1 MYIMRKDYWKAGC
14 MLIADNPKTTFWS
27 VVGSGGLYFIYYQF
41 FKKKKKVETESD
53 ITKTIQEGEIAI
65 RKKRVDTECD
75 ILKKVSDTACEVFK
89 QATSV
94 APDMK
99 ELKED
104 LKATAEELRAVKEE
118 LKATKE
124 GFTQVN
130 PPMTEE
136 NPAPRT
142 SGNEFKGRSSAD
154 LFKHSYTSTGKWI
167 VDKYMKVGQI
177 NFIVASSSKGKSI
190 VLTDIARAVD
200 KGVRPAFLPD
210 NCCASV
216 KLKVKYYRLE
226 NFSDE
231 LPGKYG
237 EGKVLKESGIEWFLP
252 EDLSEKSLDAFIE
265 HFKAVVGTLTED
277 TAIFVDP
284 ATKLSGYKHES
295 FIKGVEEAMEAAQRR
310 NITLSVVAS
319 IHHDE
324 ISDWTALTAEAIK
337 GGDKGIQQAGSVTAL
352 RNERTGYEYRL
363 LQCLKVAKGSET
375 PFNGQVL
382 VCKIVSEEIDDNNKN
397 TYLQYVGIKP
407 EGEARPMK
415 PKVQATDTSTSAA
428 PSVGTFN
435 IATAPAS
442 ASDPSVAATPKAA
455 PNQKVTPEK
464 EEKMKGMAAKGMKPS
479 KIAKKVNVSEKTV
492 RRYIKEW
499 KKQAA

>member
-1 MYIMRKDYWKAGC
+1 MKKDYWKAGC
-14 MLIADNPKTTFWS
+14 MLIANNPKTTFFS
-27 VVGSGGLYFIYYQF
+27 VLGSGALLLLRYRFY
-41 FKKKKKVETESD
+41 KKKKKVDTAAD
-53 ITKTIQEGEIAI
+53 LVKTIQEDEIAR
-65 RKKRVDTECD
+65 RKKERETESE
-75 ILKKVSDTACEVFK
+75 ILKTAAKTAIKMME

-99 ELKED
+99 EIKED
-104 LKATAEELRAVKEE
+104 LKATAEKLRAVKEE

-136 NPAPRT
+136 NPTQCA
-142 SGNEFKGRSSAD
+142 SGFEFKGRSSAD
-154 LFKHSYTSTGKWI
+154 LFKQSYTSTGKWI
-167 VDKYMKVGQI
+167 VDMYMKVGLI
-177 NFIVASSSKGKSI
+177 NFLVASSGKGKSI
-190 VLTDIARAVD
+190 ALTDIARAVD

-210 NCCASV
+210 TCCVSV
-216 KLKVKYYRLE
+216 KQIVKYYRLE
-226 NFSDE
+226 DFTDE
-231 LPGKYG
+231 LTGKYG

-252 EDLSEKSLDAFIE
+252 EDLSEKSLDAFID
-265 HFKAVVGTLTED
+265 HLKGMVGTLTED
-277 TAIFVDP
+277 ATIFVDP
-284 ATKLSGYKHES
+284 ATKLSGYKHEA
-295 FIKGVEEAMEAAQRR
+295 FINGLEEAMEAAKRR
-310 NITLSVVAS
+310 GITLSFVAS

-324 ISDWTALTAEAIK
+324 ISDWKALTNDTIK

-352 RNERTGYEYRL
+352 RNERTGNEYRL
-363 LQCLKVAKGSET
+363 FQCLKEPKGSGT
-375 PFNGQVL
+375 PLNGQVL
-382 VCKIVSEEIDDNNKN
+382 VCKIVSENIDENNKN
-397 TYLQYVGIKP
+397 TYLQYVDVKQ
-407 EGEARPMK
+407 EVEARPMK

-442 ASDPSVAATPKAA
+442 ASGPSVAATPKAA
-455 PNQKVTPEK
+455 PNQKVTPEM
-464 EEKMKGMAAKGMKPS
+464 EEKMKGMVAKGMKPG

>member
-1 MYIMRKDYWKAGC
+1 MKKIWRKDC

-27 VVGSGGLYFIYYQF
+27 VVGTGLVLGIKHYF
-41 FKKKKKVETESD
+41 FKKEKKVETESD

-65 RKKRVDTECD
+65 RKKYVNAECD
-75 ILKKVSDTACEVFK
+75 ILKKVNDTACEVFK

-130 PPMTEE
+130 PPMAEE

-154 LFKHSYTSTGKWI
+154 LFKRSYATTGGWI
-167 VDKYMKVGQI
+167 IYGYMKVGLL
-177 NFIVASSSKGKSI
+177 NFLVASAGMGKSI
-190 VLTDIARAVD
+190 IMNDIALAVD
-200 KGVRPAFLPD
+200 KGVRPVFLPD

-216 KLKVKYYRLE
+216 KLKVVYYRLE
-226 NFSDE
+226 DFADE
-231 LPGKYG
+231 LTGKYG
-237 EGKVLKESGIEWFLP
+237 EGKVLIESGIEWFLP
-252 EDLSEKSLDAFIE
+252 EDLPEKTLGAFID
-265 HFKAVVGTLTED
+265 HLKGVVSTLTED
-277 TAIFVDP
+277 TVIFVDP
-284 ATKLSGYKHES
+284 ATKLSGYKHEA
-295 FIKGVEEAMEAAQRR
+295 FIKGVEETMEAAKRR
-310 NITLSVVAS
+310 GITLSAVAS

-324 ISDWTALTAEAIK
+324 IPDWKCLTSDIIK
-337 GGDKGIQQAGSVTAL
+337 GGDIGIQQAGSVTAL
-352 RNERTGYEYRL
+352 RRERTGNEYRYL
-363 LQCLKVAKGSET
+363 HSLKVAKGSGT
-375 PFNGQVL
+375 PYNGQVL

-407 EGEARPMK
+407 EAEARPMK
-415 PKVQATDTSTSAA
+415 PKVQATGTSTSTA
-428 PSVGTFN
+428 PSVGTYP
-435 IATAPAS
+435 ITAS
-442 ASDPSVAATPKAA
+442 APSVIATPKAA
-455 PNQKVTPEK
+455 PNQKVTPEM
-464 EEKMKGMAAKGMKPS
+464 EEKMKGMVAKGMKPK
-479 KIAKKVNVSEKTV
+479 KISQKVNVSEKTV

>member
-1 MYIMRKDYWKAGC
+1 
-14 MLIADNPKTTFWS
+14 
-27 VVGSGGLYFIYYQF
+27 
-41 FKKKKKVETESD
+41 
-53 ITKTIQEGEIAI
+53 
-65 RKKRVDTECD
+65 
-75 ILKKVSDTACEVFK
+75 
-89 QATSV
+89 
-94 APDMK
+94 
-99 ELKED
+99 
-104 LKATAEELRAVKEE
+104 
-118 LKATKE
+118 
-124 GFTQVN
+124 
-130 PPMTEE
+130 
-136 NPAPRT
+136 
-142 SGNEFKGRSSAD
+142 
-154 LFKHSYTSTGKWI
+154 
-167 VDKYMKVGQI
+167 MKVGLI
-177 NFIVASSSKGKSI
+177 NFLVASSGKGKSI
-190 VLTDIARAVD
+190 ALTDIARAVD

-216 KLKVKYYRLE
+216 KQIVKYYRLE
-226 NFSDE
+226 DFADE
-231 LPGKYG
+231 LTGKYG

-337 GGDKGIQQAGSVTAL
+337 GGDTGIQQAGSVTAL

-455 PNQKVTPEK
+455 PNQKVTPEMEKRMK
-464 EEKMKGMAAKGMKPS
+464 EMVEKGMKAS
-479 KIAKKVNVSEKTV
+479 KIAKKTKLSEKTV
-492 RRYIKEW
+492 RRYMKEW
-499 KKQAA
+499 DNQAA

>member
-1 MYIMRKDYWKAGC
+1 MRKDYWKAGC
-14 MLIADNPKTTFWS
+14 MLVANNPKTTFWS
-27 VVGSGGLYFIYYQF
+27 VASSGGLYFIYYLF

-104 LKATAEELRAVKEE
+104 LKATAEELRAVNEE

-130 PPMTEE
+130 PPMAEE
-136 NPAPRT
+136 NPAPGT

-154 LFKHSYTSTGKWI
+154 LFKRSYATTGKWI
-167 VDKYMKVGQI
+167 VDKYMKAGLLNLV
-177 NFIVASSSKGKSI
+177 VASSGKGKSI
-190 VLTDIARAVD
+190 VLTDIALAVD

-210 NCCASV
+210 TCCASV
-216 KLKVKYYRLE
+216 KLKVIYYRLE
-226 NFSDE
+226 NFADE

-252 EDLSEKSLDAFIE
+252 EDLSEKSLDAFID
-265 HFKAVVGTLTED
+265 HLKGVVGTLTED

-284 ATKLSGYKHES
+284 ATKLSGYKHEN
-295 FIKGVEEAMEAAQRR
+295 FIMGVEKAMEAAQKR
-310 NITLSVVAS
+310 NITLSFVAS

-324 ISDWTALTAEAIK
+324 ISDWTALTADAIK
-337 GGDKGIQQAGSVTAL
+337 GGDIGIQQAGSVTAL

-363 LQCLKVAKGSET
+363 LQCLKEPKGSGT

-407 EGEARPMK
+407 EAEARPMK
-415 PKVQATDTSTSAA
+415 PKVQATDTSTSTA
-428 PSVGTFN
+428 PSVGTYP
-435 IATAPAS
+435 ITAS
-442 ASDPSVAATPKAA
+442 APSVAATPKAA
-455 PNQKVTPEK
+455 PNQKVTPEM
-464 EEKMKGMAAKGMKPS
+464 EEEMKGMVSKGIS
-479 KIAKKVNVSEKTV
+479 YAEIAEKMHIKSKTV
-492 RRYIKEW
+492 SRYVEKWKE
-499 KKQAA
+499 QAA

>member
-1 MYIMRKDYWKAGC
+1 MRKDYWKAGC
-14 MLIADNPKTTFWS
+14 MLVANNPKTTFFS
-27 VVGSGGLYFIYYQF
+27 VLGSGALLLLRYRFY
-41 FKKKKKVETESD
+41 KKRKKVDTAAD
-53 ITKTIQEGEIAI
+53 LVKTIQEDEIA
-65 RKKRVDTECD
+65 RRTKERETESE
-75 ILKKVSDTACEVFK
+75 ILKTAAKTAIKMME

-99 ELKED
+99 EIKEN

-130 PPMTEE
+130 PPMAEE

-154 LFKHSYTSTGKWI
+154 LFKRSYATTGKWI
-167 VDKYMKVGQI
+167 VDKYMKAGLLNLV
-177 NFIVASSSKGKSI
+177 VAGASKGKSI

-210 NCCASV
+210 TCCASV
-216 KLKVKYYRLE
+216 KLKVIYYRLE
-226 NFSDE
+226 NFADE

-252 EDLSEKSLDAFIE
+252 EHLQEKSLDAFID
-265 HFKAVVGTLTED
+265 HLKGVVGTLTED

-284 ATKLSGYKHES
+284 ATKLSGYKHEN
-295 FIKGVEEAMEAAQRR
+295 FIMGVEKAMEAAQKR

-363 LQCLKVAKGSET
+363 LQCLKEPKGSGT

-382 VCKIVSEEIDDNNKN
+382 VCKIVSENIDENNIN
-397 TYLQYVGIKP
+397 TYLQYVDVKP
-407 EGEARPMK
+407 EVEARPMK
-415 PKVQATDTSTSAA
+415 PKVQSANTGTSAA
-428 PSVGTFN
+428 VTTVTPSVGTFP
-435 IATAPAS
+435 IT

-455 PNQKVTPEK
+455 PNQKVTPEMEKRMK
-464 EEKMKGMAAKGMKPS
+464 EMVEKGMKAS
-479 KIAKKVNVSEKTV
+479 KIAKKTKLSEKTV
-492 RRYIKEW
+492 RRYMREW
-499 KKQAA
+499 DNQAA

>member
-1 MYIMRKDYWKAGC
+1 MKKIWRKGC

-27 VVGSGGLYFIYYQF
+27 VVGTGLVLGIKHYF
-41 FKKKKKVETESD
+41 FKKEKKVDTESD

-136 NPAPRT
+136 NPTQCA
-142 SGNEFKGRSSAD
+142 SGFEFKGRSSAD
-154 LFKHSYTSTGKWI
+154 LFKQSYTSTGKWI
-167 VDKYMKVGQI
+167 VDMYMKVGLI
-177 NFIVASSSKGKSI
+177 NFLVASSGKGKSI
-190 VLTDIARAVD
+190 ALTDIARAVD

-210 NCCASV
+210 TCCVSV
-216 KLKVKYYRLE
+216 KQIVKYYRLE
-226 NFSDE
+226 DFTDE
-231 LPGKYG
+231 LTGKYG

-252 EDLSEKSLDAFIE
+252 EDLSEKSLDAFID
-265 HFKAVVGTLTED
+265 HLKGMVGTLTED
-277 TAIFVDP
+277 ATIFVDP
-284 ATKLSGYKHES
+284 ATKLSGYKHEA
-295 FIKGVEEAMEAAQRR
+295 FINGLEEAMEAAKRR
-310 NITLSVVAS
+310 GITLSFVAS

-324 ISDWTALTAEAIK
+324 ISDWKALTNDTIK

-352 RNERTGYEYRL
+352 RNERTGNEYRL
-363 LQCLKVAKGSET
+363 FQCLKEPKGSGT
-375 PFNGQVL
+375 PLNGQVL
-382 VCKIVSEEIDDNNKN
+382 VCKIVSENIDENNKN
-397 TYLQYVGIKP
+397 TYLQYVDVKQ
-407 EGEARPMK
+407 EVEARPMK

-442 ASDPSVAATPKAA
+442 ASGPSVAATPKAA
-455 PNQKVTPEK
+455 PNQKVTPEM
-464 EEKMKGMAAKGMKPS
+464 EEKMKGMVAKGMKPK
-479 KIAKKVNVSEKTV
+479 KISQKVNVSEKTV

-499 KKQAA
+499 KKQVA

>member
-1 MYIMRKDYWKAGC
+1 MRKDYWKAGC
-14 MLIADNPKTTFWS
+14 MLVANNPKTTFWS
-27 VVGSGGLYFIYYQF
+27 VAGSGALYLIYYHF

-136 NPAPRT
+136 NPTQCA

-154 LFKHSYTSTGKWI
+154 LFKQSYTSTGKWI
-167 VDKYMKVGQI
+167 VDKYMKVGLI
-177 NFIVASSSKGKSI
+177 NFFVASAGMGKSI
-190 VLTDIARAVD
+190 IMDDIALAVD
-200 KGVRPAFLPD
+200 KGIRPAFLPD
-210 NCCASV
+210 TCCASE
-216 KLKVKYYRLE
+216 KLDVFFYRLE
-226 NFSDE
+226 DFPDE
-231 LPGKYG
+231 MAGKYG
-237 EGKVLKESGIEWFLP
+237 DGKVLQESGIAWFLP
-252 EDLSEKSLDAFIE
+252 EDLSDKSLDAFIE
-265 HFKAVVGTLTED
+265 HLKGLAATLKNNTAV
-277 TAIFVDP
+277 FVDP
-284 ATKLSGYKHES
+284 ATKLEGYKHS
-295 FIKGVEEAMEAAQRR
+295 AFIKGIEEAMGIA
-310 NITLSVVAS
+310 NGKGVTLTIIAS

-324 ISDWTALTAEAIK
+324 IPDWKCLTSDIIK
-337 GGDKGIQQAGSVTAL
+337 GGDIGIQQAGSVTAL
-352 RNERTGYEYRL
+352 RRERTGNEYRYL
-363 LQCLKVAKGSET
+363 HSLKVAKGSET

-382 VCKIVSEEIDDNNKN
+382 VCKIVSENIDKNNKN

-455 PNQKVTPEK
+455 PNQKVTPEM
-464 EEKMKGMAAKGMKPS
+464 EEKMKGMVAKGMKVS
-479 KIAKKVNVSEKTV
+479 KIAKKMNVTPRTV
-492 RRYIKEW
+492 SRYIKEW

>member
-1 MYIMRKDYWKAGC
+1 MRKDYWKAGC
-14 MLIADNPKTTFWS
+14 MLVANNPKTTFWS
-27 VVGSGGLYFIYYQF
+27 VAGSGGLYFIYYLF

-104 LKATAEELRAVKEE
+104 LKATAEELRAVNEE

-130 PPMTEE
+130 PPMAEE
-136 NPAPRT
+136 NPAPGT

-154 LFKHSYTSTGKWI
+154 LFKQSYATTGKWI
-167 VDKYMKVGQI
+167 VDKYMKAGLLNLV
-177 NFIVASSSKGKSI
+177 VASSGKGKSI
-190 VLTDIARAVD
+190 VLTDIALAVD

-210 NCCASV
+210 TCCASV
-216 KLKVKYYRLE
+216 KLKVIYYRLE
-226 NFSDE
+226 NFADE

-252 EDLSEKSLDAFIE
+252 EDLSEKSLDAFID
-265 HFKAVVGTLTED
+265 HLKGVVGTLTED

-284 ATKLSGYKHES
+284 ATKLSGYKHEN
-295 FIKGVEEAMEAAQRR
+295 FIMGVEKAMEAAQKR
-310 NITLSVVAS
+310 NITLSFVAS

-324 ISDWTALTAEAIK
+324 ISDWTALTADAIK
-337 GGDKGIQQAGSVTAL
+337 GGDIGIQQAGSVTAL

-363 LQCLKVAKGSET
+363 LQCLKEPKGSGT

-407 EGEARPMK
+407 EAEARPMK
-415 PKVQATDTSTSAA
+415 PKVQATDTSTSTA
-428 PSVGTFN
+428 PSVGTYP
-435 IATAPAS
+435 ITAS
-442 ASDPSVAATPKAA
+442 APSVAATPKAA
-455 PNQKVTPEK
+455 PNQKVTPEM
-464 EEKMKGMAAKGMKPS
+464 EEEMKGMVSKGMKVS
-479 KIAKKVNVSEKTV
+479 KIAKKMNVTPRTV
-492 RRYIKEW
+492 SRYIKDW

>member
-1 MYIMRKDYWKAGC
+1 MRKDYWKAGC
-14 MLIADNPKTTFWS
+14 MLVANNPKTTICS
-27 VVGSGGLYFIYYQF
+27 VVGSGVLSWIFYKFY
-41 FKKKKKVETESD
+41 KKRKKVDTAAD
-53 ITKTIQEGEIAI
+53 LVKTIQEDEIA
-65 RKKRVDTECD
+65 RRNKDQDTESEV
-75 ILKKVSDTACEVFK
+75 LKTAAKTAIKMME
-89 QATSV
+89 QATSA

-99 ELKED
+99 EIKES
-104 LKATAEELRAVKEE
+104 LKATNEELRVVKEE

-130 PPMTEE
+130 PPMAEE

-154 LFKHSYTSTGKWI
+154 LFKRTCVSIGKWI
-167 VDKYMKVGQI
+167 VHFYMKVGQI
-177 NFIVASSSKGKSI
+177 NFIVASSGKGKSI
-190 VLTDIARAVD
+190 VLTDIALAVD

-210 NCCASV
+210 TCCASV
-216 KLKVKYYRLE
+216 KLKVIYYRLE
-226 NFSDE
+226 DFADE
-231 LPGKYG
+231 LTGKYG

-252 EDLSEKSLDAFIE
+252 EHLQEMSLDAFID
-265 HFKAVVGTLTED
+265 HLKGVVGTLTED
-277 TAIFVDP
+277 TVIFVDP

-295 FIKGVEEAMEAAQRR
+295 FIMGVEKAMEAAQRR

-363 LQCLKVAKGSET
+363 LQCLKAPKGSET

-382 VCKIVSEEIDDNNKN
+382 TCKIVSEEIGDNNKN

-407 EGEARPMK
+407 EVEARPMK
-415 PKVQATDTSTSAA
+415 PKVQATDTSTSVA

-455 PNQKVTPEK
+455 PNQKVTPEM
-464 EEKMKGMAAKGMKPS
+464 EEKMKGMVAKGMKAK
-479 KIAKKVNVSEKTV
+479 KISQKVNVSEKTV

>member
-1 MYIMRKDYWKAGC
+1 MKKIWRKGF

-27 VVGSGGLYFIYYQF
+27 VVGTGLVLGIKHYF
-41 FKKKKKVETESD
+41 FKKEKKVETECD
-53 ITKTIQEGEIAI
+53 INKTTRENENEIL
-65 RKKRVDTECD
+65 KKHVDTECD

-99 ELKED
+99 EIKES
-104 LKATAEELRAVKEE
+104 LKATNEELRAVKEE

-136 NPAPRT
+136 NPTQCA

-154 LFKHSYTSTGKWI
+154 LFKQSYTSTGKWI
-167 VDKYMKVGQI
+167 VDCYMKVGLL
-177 NFIVASSSKGKSI
+177 NFLVASSGKGKSI
-190 VLTDIARAVD
+190 ALTDIARAVD

-210 NCCASV
+210 TCCASV
-216 KLKVKYYRLE
+216 KQIVKYYRLE
-226 NFSDE
+226 DFTDE
-231 LPGKYG
+231 LTGKYG

-252 EDLSEKSLDAFIE
+252 EDLSEKSLDAFID
-265 HFKAVVGTLTED
+265 HLKGVVGTLTED
-277 TAIFVDP
+277 ATIFVDP
-284 ATKLSGYKHES
+284 ATKLSGYKHEA
-295 FIKGVEEAMEAAQRR
+295 FIKGVEEAMEAAKRR
-310 NITLSVVAS
+310 GITMSVVAS

-324 ISDWTALTAEAIK
+324 ISDWTPLTAETIK

-352 RNERTGYEYRL
+352 RNERTGNEYRL
-363 LQCLKVAKGSET
+363 FQCLKEPKGSRT
-375 PFNGQVL
+375 PFNGNVV
-382 VCKIVSEEIDDNNKN
+382 VCKIVSENIDENNIN
-397 TYLQYVGIKP
+397 TYLQYVDVKP
-407 EGEARPMK
+407 EVEARPMK
-415 PKVQATDTSTSAA
+415 PKVQSANTGTSAA
-428 PSVGTFN
+428 VTTVTPSVGTFP
-435 IATAPAS
+435 IT

-455 PNQKVTPEK
+455 PNQKVTPEM
-464 EEKMKGMAAKGMKPS
+464 EEKMKGMVAKGMKPK
-479 KIAKKVNVSEKTV
+479 KISQKVNVSEKTV

>member
-1 MYIMRKDYWKAGC
+1 MKKDYWKAGC
-14 MLIADNPKTTFWS
+14 MLVANNPKTTICS
-27 VVGSGGLYFIYYQF
+27 VVGSGGLYFIYYLF

-136 NPAPRT
+136 NPTQCA
-142 SGNEFKGRSSAD
+142 SGFEFKGRSSAD
-154 LFKHSYTSTGKWI
+154 LFNRPYTSTGKWI
-167 VDKYMKVGQI
+167 VDCYMKVGLL
-177 NFIVASSSKGKSI
+177 NFLVASSGKGKSI
-190 VLTDIARAVD
+190 ALTDIARAVD

-210 NCCASV
+210 TCCASV
-216 KLKVKYYRLE
+216 KQIVKYYRLE
-226 NFSDE
+226 DFTDE
-231 LPGKYG
+231 LTGKYG

-252 EDLSEKSLDAFIE
+252 EDLSEKSLDAFIN
-265 HFKAVVGTLTED
+265 HLKGVVGTLTED

-284 ATKLSGYKHES
+284 ATKLSGYKHEA
-295 FIKGVEEAMEAAQRR
+295 FIKAVDEAMEAAKRR
-310 NITLSVVAS
+310 GITLSVVAS

-324 ISDWTALTAEAIK
+324 ISDWTPLTAETIK

-352 RNERTGYEYRL
+352 RNERTGNEYRL
-363 LQCLKVAKGSET
+363 FQCLKEPKGSGT
-375 PFNGQVL
+375 PFNGNVV
-382 VCKIVSEEIDDNNKN
+382 VCKIVSENIDKNNKN

-407 EGEARPMK
+407 EAEARPMK

-455 PNQKVTPEK
+455 PNQKVTPEM
-464 EEKMKGMAAKGMKPS
+464 EEKMKGMVAKGMKVS
-479 KIAKKVNVSEKTV
+479 KIAKKMNITPRTVS
-492 RRYIKEW
+492 RYIKDW
-499 KKQAA
+499 KTQAA

>member
-1 MYIMRKDYWKAGC
+1 MRKDYWKAGC
-14 MLIADNPKTTFWS
+14 MLVANNPKTTFWS
-27 VVGSGGLYFIYYQF
+27 VAGSGALYLIYYQF

-136 NPAPRT
+136 NPTQCA

-154 LFKHSYTSTGKWI
+154 LFKQSYTSTGKWI
-167 VDKYMKVGQI
+167 VDKYMKVGLI
-177 NFIVASSSKGKSI
+177 NFLVASAGMGKSI
-190 VLTDIARAVD
+190 IMDDIALAVD
-200 KGVRPAFLPD
+200 KGIRPVFLPD
-210 NCCASV
+210 TCCASE
-216 KLKVKYYRLE
+216 KLDVFFYRLE
-226 NFSDE
+226 DFPDE
-231 LPGKYG
+231 MAGKYG
-237 EGKVLKESGIEWFLP
+237 DGKVLQESGIAWFLP
-252 EDLSEKSLDAFIE
+252 EDLSDKSLDAFIE
-265 HFKAVVGTLTED
+265 HLKGLAATLKNNTAV
-277 TAIFVDP
+277 FVDP
-284 ATKLSGYKHES
+284 ATKLEGYKHS
-295 FIKGVEEAMEAAQRR
+295 AFIKGTEEAMGIA
-310 NITLSVVAS
+310 NGKGVTLTIIAS

-324 ISDWTALTAEAIK
+324 IPDWKCLTSDIIK
-337 GGDKGIQQAGSVTAL
+337 GGDIGIQQAGSVTAL
-352 RNERTGYEYRL
+352 RRERTGNEYRYL
-363 LQCLKVAKGSET
+363 HSLKVAKGSET

-407 EGEARPMK
+407 EAEARPMK

-455 PNQKVTPEK
+455 PNQKVTPEM
-464 EEKMKGMAAKGMKPS
+464 EEEMKGMVSKGIS
-479 KIAKKVNVSEKTV
+479 YAEIAEKMHINSKTV
-492 RRYIKEW
+492 SRYVEKWKE
-499 KKQAA
+499 QAA

>member
-1 MYIMRKDYWKAGC
+1 MGWIDYVSDWISK
-14 MLIADNPKTTFWS
+14 NPKMSIGGTIAAGI
-27 VVGSGGLYFIYYQF
+27 VGAWAY
-41 FKKKKKVETESD
+41 KKKTECN
-53 ITKTIQEGEIAI
+53 IYKTIQEGEIAR
-65 RKKRVDTECD
+65 RKKDQDTESE
-75 ILKKVSDTACEVFK
+75 ILKTAANTAINMMK
-89 QATSV
+89 QATS
-94 APDMK
+94 ASPDMK
-99 ELKED
+99 ELKEE
-104 LKATAEELRAVKEE
+104 LKAAAEELRTVKEE

-130 PPMTEE
+130 PPMAEE

-154 LFKHSYTSTGKWI
+154 LFKRSYATTGKWI
-167 VDKYMKVGQI
+167 VDKYMKAGLL
-177 NFIVASSSKGKSI
+177 NFVVASSGKGKSI

-210 NCCASV
+210 TCCASV
-216 KLKVKYYRLE
+216 KLKVIYYRLE
-226 NFSDE
+226 NFADE

-252 EDLSEKSLDAFIE
+252 EHLQEKSLDAFID
-265 HFKAVVGTLTED
+265 HLKGVVGTLTED

-284 ATKLSGYKHES
+284 ATKLSGYKHEN
-295 FIKGVEEAMEAAQRR
+295 FIMGVEKAMEAAQRR

-363 LQCLKVAKGSET
+363 LQCLKEPKGSGT

-407 EGEARPMK
+407 EAEARPMK

-455 PNQKVTPEK
+455 PNQKVTPEM
-464 EEKMKGMAAKGMKPS
+464 EEEMKGMVSKGIS
-479 KIAKKVNVSEKTV
+479 YAEIAEKMHINSKTV
-492 RRYIKEW
+492 SRYVEKWKE
-499 KKQAA
+499 QAA

>member
-1 MYIMRKDYWKAGC
+1 MKKIWRKGC

-27 VVGSGGLYFIYYQF
+27 VVGTGLVLGIKHYF
-41 FKKKKKVETESD
+41 FKKEKKVETECD
-53 ITKTIQEGEIAI
+53 INKTTRENENEIL
-65 RKKRVDTECD
+65 KKRVDTECD

-99 ELKED
+99 EIKES
-104 LKATAEELRAVKEE
+104 LKATNEELRAVKEE

-136 NPAPRT
+136 NPTQCA

-154 LFKHSYTSTGKWI
+154 LFKQSYTSTGKWI
-167 VDKYMKVGQI
+167 VYGYMKVGLI
-177 NFIVASSSKGKSI
+177 NFLVASSGKGKSI
-190 VLTDIARAVD
+190 ALTDIARAVD

-216 KLKVKYYRLE
+216 KQIVKYYRLE
-226 NFSDE
+226 DFADE
-231 LPGKYG
+231 LTGKYG
-237 EGKVLKESGIEWFLP
+237 EGKVLKESGIEWFIP
-252 EDLSEKSLDAFIE
+252 EDLSEKSLDAFIN
-265 HFKAVVGTLTED
+265 HLKGVVGTLTED
-277 TAIFVDP
+277 ATIFVDP
-284 ATKLSGYKHES
+284 ATKLSGYKHEA
-295 FIKGVEEAMEAAQRR
+295 FIKGVEEAMEAAKRR
-310 NITLSVVAS
+310 GITLSVVAS

-324 ISDWTALTAEAIK
+324 ISDWTPLTAETIK

-352 RNERTGYEYRL
+352 RNERTGNEYRL
-363 LQCLKVAKGSET
+363 FQCLKEPKGSRT
-375 PFNGQVL
+375 PFNGNVV
-382 VCKIVSEEIDDNNKN
+382 VCKIVSENIDENNIN
-397 TYLQYVGIKP
+397 TYLQYVDVKP
-407 EGEARPMK
+407 EVEARPMK
-415 PKVQATDTSTSAA
+415 PKVQSANTGTSAA
-428 PSVGTFN
+428 VTTVTPSVGTFP
-435 IATAPAS
+435 IT

-455 PNQKVTPEK
+455 PNQKVTPEM
-464 EEKMKGMAAKGMKPS
+464 EEKMKGMVAKGMKPK
-479 KIAKKVNVSEKTV
+479 KISQKVNVSEKTV